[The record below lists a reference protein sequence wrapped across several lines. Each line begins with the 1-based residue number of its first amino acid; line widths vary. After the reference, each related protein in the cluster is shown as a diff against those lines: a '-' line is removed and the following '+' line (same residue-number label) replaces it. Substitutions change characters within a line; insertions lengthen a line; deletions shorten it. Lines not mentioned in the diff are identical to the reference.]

1 VRPDGTT
8 AGPITGL
15 FTVLVDGDDHN
26 EPIADAVRGILDGHI
41 VMERAIAER
50 GRFPAINVLKSI
62 SRTMPACQTLPERA
76 VVKGARQ
83 VMAAWA
89 NMEELIRIGAY
100 RAGADPVIDRAI
112 ALNPA
117 IEAFLSQDKDET
129 SSLEASFDRLEQILD
144 GDA

>member
-1 VRPDGTT
+1 M
-8 AGPITGL
+8 

-62 SRTMPACQTLPERA
+62 SRTMPGCQHPFEREIA
-76 VVKGARQ
+76 AGART
-83 VMAAWA
+83 ALSAFS

-100 RAGADPVIDRAI
+100 RLGSDPGVDRAI
-112 ALNPA
+112 QLNPA
-117 IEAFLSQDKDET
+117 LEQFLSQDKDDAT
-129 SSLEASFDRLEQILD
+129 PLDQSFMRLDHILKS
-144 GDA
+144 AA